1 MKIEVNTS
9 PGAVAK
15 EGASTKKAVSKEMN
29 SKRISESSKDGKDR
43 ASDSKVAVSV
53 GPTLNGSDGSI
64 KHEVSLLSGNE
75 AIALGTWHAGAG
87 MAVGYPGTPSTEVLE
102 YIAKITPESDVY
114 VEWSTNEKVAMDVAM
129 GASLAGERVI
139 MTTKH
144 VGLNVA
150 MDSLMTSP
158 FIGVNG
164 GVVVFN
170 ADDPG
175 MHSSQNEQDNRY
187 IARFAGVPLL
197 EPSDSQEAYDF
208 TRAAFALSEQ
218 WDTPVILRTTTRISH
233 SRSKVVPTTPE
244 DRRDGEFRRDRRK
257 YVMLPANARVRH
269 LAHLERLAKLEEWA
283 EEVPFNREEM
293 RSSSVGVVTSGISYQ
308 YVRDVL
314 PDASVFKLGLTF
326 PLPKERLKSFAAKVD
341 RLFVV
346 EELEP
351 YLEEALTLFGIAA
364 QGKEFFPRYGELSPH
379 LVRVGFQSA
388 GVLEAP
394 RGQDGPSGT
403 SSPASSVGPRFPLLC
418 AGCSHATP
426 FLVLR
431 ELDAVVAGDIGCY
444 TLGATE
450 PLASMDT
457 CLSMGSSI
465 GMAVGLAK
473 AGNTG
478 GRPVVAVLGDST
490 FLHAGIPPLIE
501 AVHREANMTVVILD
515 NGITAM
521 TGGQPH
527 PATSMTIRGGTAPRV
542 DIPAICKAIG
552 VSSVTVVDPYDV
564 GATRRAIENAVAKQG
579 VSVVVTVRP
588 CVESPVKSRGPVYY
602 VDTDRCDGCQ
612 LCMNLGC
619 PALIWDM
626 SLDVMP
632 KRVRIDAALCS
643 GCTVCAQI
651 CPQGAILPTSKRVS
665 VSEAVSSISSSS
677 GPTERGR

>member
-1 MKIEVNTS
+1 MKIEVSTS
-9 PGAVAK
+9 FD
-15 EGASTKKAVSKEMN
+15 ASTKEEDKLDKSGTGRTSRNGTE
-29 SKRISESSKDGKDR
+29 
-43 ASDSKVAVSV
+43 VSV
-53 GPTLNGSDGSI
+53 GPVLDGSAGRST
-64 KHEVSLLSGNE
+64 HETSLLSGNE

-102 YIAKITPESDVY
+102 YIAKITPESDID

-164 GVVVFN
+164 GVLVFN

-187 IARFAGVPLL
+187 MARFAGVPLL

-218 WDTPVILRTTTRISH
+218 WDTPVILRTTTRVSH
-233 SRSKVVPTTPE
+233 SRSKVVPTSRE
-244 DRRDGEFRRDRRK
+244 DRRKGEFHRDRRK

-269 LAHLERLAKLEEWA
+269 LAHLERLAKMEEWA
-283 EEVPFNREEM
+283 ETAPFNREEL
-293 RSSSVGVVTSGISYQ
+293 RSSSIGVVTSGISYQ

-326 PLPKERLKSFAAKVD
+326 PLPKERLKSFASKVD
-341 RLFVV
+341 KLFVV

-351 YLEEALTLFGIAA
+351 YLEEALMLFGITA

-379 LVRVGFQSA
+379 LVRVGFQAA

-394 RGQDGPSGT
+394 KDQVAPSES
-403 SSPASSVGPRFPLLC
+403 SSPSVGARFPLLC

-426 FLVLR
+426 FLILR

-450 PLASMDT
+450 PLSSMDT

-490 FLHAGIPPLIE
+490 FLHAGIPPLID

-527 PATSMTIRGGTAPRV
+527 PATSLTIRGGVAPKV

-552 VSSVTVVDPYDV
+552 VGSVTVVDPYDV
-564 GATRRAIENAVAKQG
+564 GATRRAIENAVAKEG

-588 CVESPVKSRGPVYY
+588 CVESLVKSRCPVYY
-602 VDTDRCDGCQ
+602 VETDRCDGCQ

-619 PALIWDM
+619 PALVWDM

-651 CPQGAILPTSKRVS
+651 CPQGAILPTSKRIS
-665 VSEAVSSISSSS
+665 VSEAVSSVSVSSDSS
-677 GPTERGR
+677 EGGR